1 MSEPGQEGDQ
11 ELNVGRPGRPE
22 DATPGGPTQGIS
34 QLGERGAMS
43 GGAAGTGETETD
55 AEIEPEPE
63 PEEGPTAA

>member
-11 ELNVGRPGRPE
+11 ELNIGRPGRPE
-22 DATPGGPTQGIS
+22 DATPGGEAQGIS

-43 GGAAGTGETETD
+43 GGAAGTGETD
-55 AEIEPEPE
+55 AEPE